1 MEQVYGGIDLHSN
14 NSVVAIV
21 DAQGTKVFGRRLV
34 NDLARIE
41 QCLGK
46 YRERLCGVVIE
57 STLNWYWLVD
67 GLMERGYQVHL
78 ANTTAIEQYNGLKHT
93 DDDSDAEYLA
103 NLLRLGILPEGYI
116 RTRCGRRV
124 IRSPAKPSFCSRPS
138 SGNTTRRLRSALR
151 CLAARGWCQR
161 GRPTFAHRG
170 SPLPR

>member
-103 NLLRLGILPEGYI
+103 NLLRLGILPGLHLSEGGAGGARPVAQNGVAERWI
-116 RTRCGRRV
+116 GTCRRELLDHV
-124 IRSPAKPSFCSRPS
+124 IVLDE
-138 SGNTTRRLRSALR
+138 GHLRRLLSEF
-151 CLAARGWCQR
+151 LAY
-161 GRPTFAHRG
+161 
-170 SPLPR
+170 